1 MKEFWNQRY
10 SELDFAYG
18 CNPNDFLKQNL
29 SKIKKGKLLFPAE
42 GEGRN
47 AVFAAQNGF
56 EVEAFDISKSGK
68 EKADAFAKQ
77 SNVTVNY
84 RVGTLEQLP
93 YPENSFD
100 GIVLIY
106 AHVPNEIRKD
116 FHQQLIHLV
125 KPGGIILF
133 EGFSKEQL
141 QFTSGGPKDSAM
153 LFSEEEIKEEFSG
166 LKFEFLSTEIID
178 LNEGKYHQGRAS
190 VVRFIAYKL

>member
-1 MKEFWNQRY
+1 MKEFWNERY
-10 SELDFAYG
+10 SEPNFAYG

-29 SKIKKGKLLFPAE
+29 FKIKKGKLLFPAE

-68 EKADAFAKQ
+68 EKADALAKQ
-77 SNVTVNY
+77 CNITINY
-84 RVGTLEQLP
+84 QVGTLEQLP
-93 YPENSFD
+93 YLENSFN
-100 GIVLIY
+100 GIILIY
-106 AHVPNEIRKD
+106 AHLPSEIRKD
-116 FHQQLIHLV
+116 FHKQLMHLV

-133 EGFSKEQL
+133 EAFSKEQL
-141 QFTSGGPKDSAM
+141 QFTSGGPKNSVM
-153 LFSEEEIKEEFSG
+153 LFSEEEVKEEFSG